1 MTAGPGAR
9 PRPTLEPM
17 PRPVPAVLSIA
28 GSDSG
33 GGAGIQADLK
43 AFARCGAHGMTAI
56 TALTAQNTL
65 GVTGVHPVPPEFIV
79 AQVRAVAEDI
89 GVDAVK
95 IGMLGTA
102 EIVAAVEEALDLL
115 EPGTPVVIDP
125 VMVAESGAVLL
136 DEAARR
142 ALIDLLLPRA
152 SVITPNLPEAR
163 VLAGQPATD
172 DAEALARALHALGPE
187 VVVVTGGH
195 RDEATD
201 VLFDGDG
208 IHLIPGER
216 HPDGAAHGSGCTHS
230 SSLAAYLAHGR
241 SPLEAARAARAIAG
255 EAVRDGLRGIGRGPG
270 PVDVLGLTRG
280 AVPSADE
287 ARAAGV

>member
-1 MTAGPGAR
+1 
-9 PRPTLEPM
+9 M

-43 AFARCGAHGMTAI
+43 AFARCGVHGMTAI
-56 TALTAQNTL
+56 TALTAQNTV
-65 GVTGVHPVPPEFIV
+65 GVTGVHPVPEDFIV
-79 AQVRAVAEDI
+79 EQVRAVAEDI

-102 EIVAAVEEALDLL
+102 AIVAAVERALDLL

-125 VMVAESGAVLL
+125 VMVSESGAVLL
-136 DEAARR
+136 DDDARAALVDR
-142 ALIDLLLPRA
+142 LLPRA
-152 SVITPNLPEAR
+152 TVITPNLPEAR
-163 VLAGQPATD
+163 VLAGATAPGD
-172 DAEALARALHALGPE
+172 PGQLARALHDLGPD

-195 RDEATD
+195 REEATD

-208 IHLIPGER
+208 IHLIGGER

-230 SSLAAYLAHGR
+230 SALAAHLAHGR
-241 SPLEAARAARAIAG
+241 SPLEAARAAREIAA
-255 EAVRDGLRGIGRGPG
+255 EAVRNGLRGIGKGAG
-270 PVDVLGLTRG
+270 PVDVLDLTNKGRG
-280 AVPSADE
+280 RAYDAQ
-287 ARAAGV
+287 AAGV